1 MKMSNG
7 VKIPRSVKKKCEE
20 YKQAL
25 SIATTLNEIDSIYDD
40 AVNYTMPYSFEVRL
54 WFITQIGQFIENNK
68 LISER

>member
-1 MKMSNG
+1 MSKES
-7 VKIPRSVKKKCEE
+7 KIPRSIKKKCDE
-20 YKQAL
+20 YKQAISL
-25 SIATTLNEIDSIYDD
+25 ATTLEEIDSIYDD